1 MQPPRQEEVN
11 NELEWQSIQQK
22 LDAEYQKKLKEVND
36 EAMKKLASYRQEHK
50 QLTERAQT
58 MYRSASRA

>member
-1 MQPPRQEEVN
+1 MLAYYKFLLYRAKYIIKLFYISHV
-11 NELEWQSIQQK
+11 WSIQQK

-50 QLTERAQT
+50 QLTERA
-58 MYRSASRA
+58 

>member
-1 MQPPRQEEVN
+1 MQQPLQDEVN
-11 NELEWQSIQQK
+11 NEQEWQSIQQK

-50 QLTERAQT
+50 QLTERA
-58 MYRSASRA
+58 